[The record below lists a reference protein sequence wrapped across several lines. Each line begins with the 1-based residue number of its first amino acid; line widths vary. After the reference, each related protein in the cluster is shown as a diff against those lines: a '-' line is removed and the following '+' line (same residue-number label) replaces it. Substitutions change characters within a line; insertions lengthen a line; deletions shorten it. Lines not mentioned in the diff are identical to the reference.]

1 VHDPTW
7 FPYTHQSNTWKL
19 CFALHPHPFHR
30 LTRTFVFECTFTKM
44 NEAEIPIDI
53 AAGKLLDWLISRRI
67 VDKNW
72 HLHIRN
78 IRNKISNAITDMP
91 EHEELL
97 QLLSGAHV
105 NYFHCIRIVDILKT
119 TEADSKN
126 VFGRYGSQR
135 MKDWQEIV
143 KMYEKDN
150 LYLAEAAQI
159 LVRNINYEIP
169 GIRKQIKHLEQ
180 LSEEA
185 EKKVEDLER
194 SEKVVLAEYQHM
206 CKQLGVTGENLRQ
219 ELVDK
224 VFNDLP
230 GMLTQVACS
239 VAPLK
244 KAVELYASFVNDAE
258 FLPLLKHVLAKG
270 NTTVYE
276 YVYGEPPLSI
286 EEPPVKFVTEQQE
299 AVDDGG
305 AIDFGDG
312 DDGAIDFGDGHG
324 LDLDAPVEL
333 EVGDIDWGAADV
345 LADPAPA
352 NDANVID
359 FNISLEESGIVVEDA
374 GNLGGVAKGDEAYT
388 VLDAQQYRDRFV
400 NDLLELQSFLKMRLH
415 QLGSEDKAPVLLF
428 SIMENFADHDEKTVA
443 SMMADAE
450 VVYAGVTDELMQHL
464 LQIKHSPVYVD
475 ILATKVQQKLS
486 SIEKMKETAKMKKE
500 KSVSFKQ
507 QSVELKPTQ
516 LKIVE
521 QTKTLQGQIEKD
533 ISKRYKNRPVN
544 LYGTNL

>member
-1 VHDPTW
+1 
-7 FPYTHQSNTWKL
+7 
-19 CFALHPHPFHR
+19 
-30 LTRTFVFECTFTKM
+30 M
-44 NEAEIPIDI
+44 NEADIPIDI
-53 AAGKLLDWLISRRI
+53 HAAKLLDWLISRRI

-91 EHEELL
+91 EHDELL
-97 QLLSGAHV
+97 QLLSGAHI
-105 NYFHCIRIVDILKT
+105 NYFHCLRIVDILKT

-143 KMYEKDN
+143 KMYEKDS

-159 LVRNINYEIP
+159 LARNISYEIP

-185 EKKVEDLER
+185 EKKIEDLER
-194 SEKVVLAEYQHM
+194 SEKVVYGEYQHM

-230 GMLTQVACS
+230 GMLARVAGS

-244 KAVELYASFVNDAE
+244 KTVELHGSFMADGQC
-258 FLPLLKHVLAKG
+258 LPLLKHVLAKG

-276 YVYGEPPLSI
+276 FVYGEAPLAI
-286 EEPPVKFVTEQQE
+286 EEPPVKFVTQQE
-299 AVDDGG
+299 DVRQDDGDGAIDFGDDGG
-305 AIDFGDG
+305 AIDFGD
-312 DDGAIDFGDGHG
+312 DLNVVPDGA
-324 LDLDAPVEL
+324 VEL
-333 EVGDIDWGAADV
+333 EVGDIDWGVAEPAADE
-345 LADPAPA
+345 
-352 NDANVID
+352 NVID
-359 FNISLEESGIVVEDA
+359 FNISLEESGIVVEGD

-388 VLDAQQYRDRFV
+388 VLDAQQYRDRFI
-400 NDLLELQSFLKMRLH
+400 NDLLELQLFLKMRLH
-415 QLGSEDKAPVLLF
+415 QLGSTDKAQMLSF
-428 SIMENFADHDEKTVA
+428 AIMDTFADHDEKSVA
-443 SMMADAE
+443 GMLAE
-450 VVYAGVTDELMQHL
+450 VEIVYAGLTDELMQHL

-475 ILATKVQQKLS
+475 ILTSNVKQKLS

-500 KSVSFKQ
+500 KSISFKQ

-516 LKIVE
+516 AKIIE
-521 QTKTLQGQIEKD
+521 QTKTLQGQIERD
-533 ISKRYKNRPVN
+533 VSKRYKNRVVN
-544 LYGTNL
+544 LYGTNLFGNQDQHRVR

>member
-1 VHDPTW
+1 
-7 FPYTHQSNTWKL
+7 
-19 CFALHPHPFHR
+19 
-30 LTRTFVFECTFTKM
+30 M

-91 EHEELL
+91 EHDELL
-97 QLLSGAHV
+97 QLLSGAHI
-105 NYFHCIRIVDILKT
+105 NYFHCLRIVDILKT

-185 EKKVEDLER
+185 DKKVEDLER
-194 SEKVVLAEYQHM
+194 SEKVVMAEYQNM
-206 CKQLGVTGENLRQ
+206 CKQLGVTGTNLRQ

-230 GMLTQVACS
+230 GMLTKVASS

-244 KAVELYASFVNDAE
+244 KTVELYASFMNDAE
-258 FLPLLKHVLAKG
+258 CLTLLKHVLAKG

-276 YVYGEPPLSI
+276 FVYGEPPLSI
-286 EEPPVKFVTEQQE
+286 EEPPVKFVTEQQQE
-299 AVDDGG
+299 AEDDGGAIDFGDDDGG

-312 DDGAIDFGDGHG
+312 SG

-333 EVGDIDWGAADV
+333 EVGDIDWGAADEG
-345 LADPAPA
+345 ADPALAGA
-352 NDANVID
+352 NDDNVID
-359 FNISLEESGIVVEDA
+359 FNISLEESGIVVEED
-374 GNLGGVAKGDEAYT
+374 GNLGGVAKGDEAFT

-415 QLGSEDKAPVLLF
+415 QLGSADKAQVLAF
-428 SIMENFADHDEKTVA
+428 AIMDHFKDHDEKTVA
-443 SMMADAE
+443 NMLAEVE
-450 VVYAGVTDELMQHL
+450 VVYAGVTDELLQHL

-475 ILATKVQQKLS
+475 ILTSNVKQKLT
-486 SIEKMKETAKMKKE
+486 SIDKMKETALMKRE

-516 LKIVE
+516 TKIVE

-533 ISKRYKNRPVN
+533 ISKRYKNRSVN

>member
-1 VHDPTW
+1 
-7 FPYTHQSNTWKL
+7 
-19 CFALHPHPFHR
+19 
-30 LTRTFVFECTFTKM
+30 M
-44 NEAEIPIDI
+44 NEADIPIDI

-72 HLHIRN
+72 HLNIRN

-91 EHEELL
+91 AHDELL
-97 QLLSGAHV
+97 QLLSGAHI
-105 NYFHCIRIVDILKT
+105 NYFHCLRIVDILKT

-150 LYLAEAAQI
+150 IYLAEAAQI
-159 LVRNINYEIP
+159 LVRNISYEIP

-180 LSEEA
+180 LSDEA

-194 SEKVVLAEYQHM
+194 SEKVVLAEYQNM
-206 CKQLGVTGENLRQ
+206 CKHLGVSGENLRQ

-230 GMLTQVACS
+230 GMLTTVASS
-239 VAPLK
+239 VTPLK
-244 KAVELYASFVNDAE
+244 KTVELYATFVSDVE
-258 FLPLLKHVLAKG
+258 CLPLLKHVLAKG

-276 YVYGEPPLSI
+276 YVYGEPPLAI
-286 EEPPVKFVTEQQE
+286 EEPPVKFVTEQ
-299 AVDDGG
+299 ANAADDGTIDFGDDGG

-312 DDGAIDFGDGHG
+312 NAIDLG
-324 LDLDAPVEL
+324 APVEL
-333 EVGDIDWGAADV
+333 EVGDIDWGAGADV
-345 LADPAPA
+345 IEPAADGNA
-352 NDANVID
+352 ID
-359 FNISLEESGIVVEDA
+359 FSISLEESGIVVEED
-374 GNLGGVAKGDEAYT
+374 GNLGGTAKGEEAYT
-388 VLDAQQYRDRFV
+388 VLDAQQYRDRFI
-400 NDLLELQSFLKMRLH
+400 NDLLELQAFLKMRLH
-415 QLGSEDKAPVLLF
+415 QLGSADKAQMLTF
-428 SIMENFADHDEKTVA
+428 TMMDNFAAHDEKSVA
-443 SMMADAE
+443 GMLAEVE
-450 VVYAGVTDELMQHL
+450 VVYTGVTDELMQHL
-464 LQIKHSPVYVD
+464 LQIKHSSVYVD
-475 ILATKVQQKLS
+475 ILTSNVKQKLS

-500 KSVSFKQ
+500 KSVSFRQ

-516 LKIVE
+516 TKIVE

>member
-1 VHDPTW
+1 
-7 FPYTHQSNTWKL
+7 
-19 CFALHPHPFHR
+19 
-30 LTRTFVFECTFTKM
+30 M
-44 NEAEIPIDI
+44 NEADIPIDI

-72 HLHIRN
+72 HLNIRN
-78 IRNKISNAITDMP
+78 IRNKISNALTDMP
-91 EHEELL
+91 AHDELL
-97 QLLSGAHV
+97 QLLSGAHI
-105 NYFHCIRIVDILKT
+105 NYFHCLRIVEILKT

-135 MKDWQEIV
+135 MKEWQDIV

-159 LVRNINYEIP
+159 LVRNISYEIP

-194 SEKVVLAEYQHM
+194 SEKVVLAEYQNM
-206 CKQLGVTGENLRQ
+206 CKHLGVSGENLRQ

-230 GMLTQVACS
+230 GMLTKVAGS
-239 VAPLK
+239 VTPLK
-244 KAVELYASFVNDAE
+244 KTVELYASFVTDPE
-258 FLPLLKHVLAKG
+258 CLPLLKHVIAKG

-286 EEPPVKFVTEQQE
+286 DEPPVKFVTQQ
-299 AVDDGG
+299 ADSQ
-305 AIDFGDG
+305 AA
-312 DDGAIDFGDGHG
+312 DDGAIDFGDGNA

-333 EVGDIDWGAADV
+333 EVGDIDWGAVEPA
-345 LADPAPA
+345 APA
-352 NDANVID
+352 ADDGNVID
-359 FNISLEESGIVVEDA
+359 FDISLEESGIVVEED

-388 VLDAQQYRDRFV
+388 VLDAQQYRDRFI

-415 QLGSEDKAPVLLF
+415 QLGTADKAQILSF
-428 SIMENFADHDEKTVA
+428 TMMDNFAAHDEKSVA
-443 SMMADAE
+443 GMLAEVE
-450 VVYAGVTDELMQHL
+450 VVYAGVTNELMQHL
-464 LQIKHSPVYVD
+464 LQIKHSQVYVD
-475 ILATKVQQKLS
+475 ILTSNVKQKLS
-486 SIEKMKETAKMKKE
+486 SIEKMKEMAMMKKE

-507 QSVELKPTQ
+507 QSVELKPTMT
-516 LKIVE
+516 KVIE

>member
-1 VHDPTW
+1 
-7 FPYTHQSNTWKL
+7 
-19 CFALHPHPFHR
+19 
-30 LTRTFVFECTFTKM
+30 M
-44 NEAEIPIDI
+44 NEADIPIDI

-91 EHEELL
+91 AHDELL
-97 QLLSGAHV
+97 QLLSGAHI
-105 NYFHCIRIVDILKT
+105 NYFHCQRIVEILKT

-135 MKDWQEIV
+135 MKEWQEIV
-143 KMYEKDN
+143 KMYEKDS

-159 LVRNINYEIP
+159 LVRNISYEIP

-194 SEKVVLAEYQHM
+194 SEKVVLAEYQNM
-206 CKQLGVTGENLRQ
+206 CKHLGVSGENLRQ

-230 GMLTQVACS
+230 GMLAKVAGS
-239 VAPLK
+239 VTPLK
-244 KAVELYASFVNDAE
+244 KTVELYASFVTDPE
-258 FLPLLKHVLAKG
+258 CLPLLKHVLAKG

-286 EEPPVKFVTEQQE
+286 EEPPVQFVTQQ
-299 AVDDGG
+299 ADSQPGDDGAIDFGDDGG

-312 DDGAIDFGDGHG
+312 NA

-333 EVGDIDWGAADV
+333 EVGDIDWGAAEPV
-345 LADPAPA
+345 AD
-352 NDANVID
+352 DNVID
-359 FNISLEESGIVVEDA
+359 FDISLEESGIVVEED

-388 VLDAQQYRDRFV
+388 VLDAQQYRDRFI
-400 NDLLELQSFLKMRLH
+400 NDILELQSFLKMRLH
-415 QLGSEDKAPVLLF
+415 QLASVDKAQMLSF
-428 SIMENFADHDEKTVA
+428 TMMDNFAAHDEKSVA
-443 SMMADAE
+443 GMLAE
-450 VVYAGVTDELMQHL
+450 VEIVYTGVTDELMQHL

-475 ILATKVQQKLS
+475 ILTSNVKQKLS
-486 SIEKMKETAKMKKE
+486 SIEKMKETAAMKKE

-507 QSVELKPTQ
+507 QSVELKPTMT
-516 LKIVE
+516 KVIE
-521 QTKTLQGQIEKD
+521 QTKTLQGQIERD

>member
-1 VHDPTW
+1 
-7 FPYTHQSNTWKL
+7 
-19 CFALHPHPFHR
+19 
-30 LTRTFVFECTFTKM
+30 M
-44 NEAEIPIDI
+44 NEADIPIDI

-91 EHEELL
+91 AHDELL
-97 QLLSGAHV
+97 QLLSGAHI
-105 NYFHCIRIVDILKT
+105 NYFHCLRIVEILKT

-135 MKDWQEIV
+135 MKDWQEIL
-143 KMYEKDN
+143 KMYEKDS

-159 LVRNINYEIP
+159 LVRNISYEIP

-185 EKKVEDLER
+185 EKKVEDLAR
-194 SEKVVLAEYQHM
+194 SEKVVLAEYQNM
-206 CKQLGVTGENLRQ
+206 CKHLGVAGENLRQ

-230 GMLTQVACS
+230 GMLAKVASS

-244 KAVELYASFVNDAE
+244 KTVELYASFLSVAE
-258 FLPLLKHVLAKG
+258 CLPVLKHVLAKG

-276 YVYGEPPLSI
+276 FVYGEPPLAI
-286 EEPPVKFVTEQQE
+286 EEPPVKFDTKQPDS
-299 AVDDGG
+299 A
-305 AIDFGDG
+305 
-312 DDGAIDFGDGHG
+312 DDGAIDFGDDGEVIDFG
-324 LDLDAPVEL
+324 DGNALDLDAPVEL
-333 EVGDIDWGAADV
+333 EVGDIDWGAAADV
-345 LADPAPA
+345 NEPPALAVD
-352 NDANVID
+352 DNVID
-359 FNISLEESGIVVEDA
+359 FNISLEESGIVVEED
-374 GNLGGVAKGDEAYT
+374 GNLGGVAKGEEAYT
-388 VLDAQQYRDRFV
+388 VLDAQQYRDRFI

-415 QLGSEDKAPVLLF
+415 QLGSADKAQMLSF
-428 SIMENFADHDEKTVA
+428 TMMDSFAAHDEKSVA
-443 SMMADAE
+443 GMLAE
-450 VVYAGVTDELMQHL
+450 VEIVYNGVTDELLQHL

-475 ILATKVQQKLS
+475 ILTSNVNQKLS
-486 SIEKMKETAKMKKE
+486 SIEKMKEMAKMKKE
-500 KSVSFKQ
+500 KSISFKQ

-516 LKIVE
+516 TKIIE

-533 ISKRYKNRPVN
+533 ISKRYKNRLVN
-544 LYGTNL
+544 LYGTNI